1 MDKDLPD
8 LPFPPAVE
16 NIPRTLRSMKSE
28 EGRGLL
34 KRVGSM
40 LTPRKKP
47 NLVVCSALHHNPVRP
62 SYDSNISTG
71 SRESEAEIRCPS
83 GLGSAVSIISFPS
96 CSPTID
102 VFGPINSPPLIKRAI
117 STPNLLRSLS
127 QRVKQI
133 RRPSIITNKI
143 STEHFKRHA
152 HSSVVALPSL
162 VAAKA
167 GPCLPEE
174 VISLILSHL
183 PRSAVASCAT
193 ISKAFTPPT
202 RYVLYGRVDI
212 GSLPLTQLE
221 NLLAVLSSRSH
232 LAELVTI
239 FICNE
244 WPSFFITDTK
254 SRSGVAIQHR
264 EALLTA
270 TFTLALERM
279 SNLTSLTLPAFDAS
293 LVAHHTSFGLK
304 SITFLNYTMTE
315 AETKAL
321 FAWLDGQ
328 VNITALQFPNLVE
341 IAGSSGKPLTVKTN
355 IPNKDDIESELAI
368 SLHNPH
374 FKTFPSKSSAKN
386 RIMSFYFPSTESSP
400 SSHTS
405 SVMQSKQLFSSPTLL
420 PNLATLHA
428 TPDLVRLLSS
438 PLDDASSS
446 RRPLKSISLNINT
459 TLYNGLRPAAL
470 MSSLRGITHLGL
482 VFSANVDRRSFE
494 KVIGAAGASLGSFGD
509 ENSDDPFI
517 IVQSPTGPRGGLR
530 ILEITFQ
537 TSQGQPGRD
546 EVRLF
551 LISPFAQL
559 HSFHFFFSQAV
570 YKSLQASLPRYNAL
584 SSLKL
589 VVKNAGQRH
598 KPETAELDL
607 INSWIKACPTLNS
620 VILFSG
626 AEWTR
631 RQEHS

>member
-1 MDKDLPD
+1 MSFLQRHRTRSFKWSTSTAKEKRNMDKDLPD

-47 NLVVCSALHHNPVRP
+47 NLVLCSALHHNPVRP
-62 SYDSNISTG
+62 SYDSNFSTG

-96 CSPTID
+96 SPTSAA
-102 VFGPINSPPLIKRAI
+102 FGRINSPPLIKRAI

-133 RRPSIITNKI
+133 RRPSITNKI
-143 STEHFKRHA
+143 STEHPKRHA
-152 HSSVVALPSL
+152 HPSAVAPPSL

-167 GPCLPEE
+167 GPCLPAE
-174 VISLILSHL
+174 VIFLILSHL

-202 RYVLYGRVDI
+202 RYTLYGKVDI
-212 GSLPLTQLE
+212 SSLSLTQLE

-254 SRSGVAIQHR
+254 SRCGLAIQHK

-304 SITFLNYTMTE
+304 SITFLHYTMTE
-315 AETKAL
+315 AEIKAL

-328 VNITALQFPNLVE
+328 VNITTLQFLNLVD
-341 IAGSSGKPLTVKTN
+341 IGSSGKPLTVKTN
-355 IPNKDDIESELAI
+355 IPNTDDIESGLAI
-368 SLHNPH
+368 SLKSHS
-374 FKTFPSKSSAKN
+374 KTFPSKSMAKN
-386 RIMSFYFPSTESSP
+386 RTMSLYFPSVESSP
-400 SSHTS
+400 SSHIS
-405 SVMQSKQLFSSPTLL
+405 SVMQSRQLFSSLTLL
-420 PNLATLHA
+420 PNLATFQA
-428 TPDLVRLLSS
+428 TPDIVRLLSS
-438 PLDDASSS
+438 PLDDISTA
-446 RRPLKSISLNINT
+446 RRPLKFVCLNINT

-494 KVIGAAGASLGSFGD
+494 KVIGAAGASLGSSGD
-509 ENSDDPFI
+509 ENSDDPF

-530 ILEITFQ
+530 TLEITFQ
-537 TSQGQPGRD
+537 ASQGQPGRN
-546 EVRLF
+546 EVR
-551 LISPFAQL
+551 
-559 HSFHFFFSQAV
+559 FFF
-570 YKSLQASLPRYNAL
+570 
-584 SSLKL
+584 
-589 VVKNAGQRH
+589 
-598 KPETAELDL
+598 
-607 INSWIKACPTLNS
+607 
-620 VILFSG
+620 F
-626 AEWTR
+626 
-631 RQEHS
+631 